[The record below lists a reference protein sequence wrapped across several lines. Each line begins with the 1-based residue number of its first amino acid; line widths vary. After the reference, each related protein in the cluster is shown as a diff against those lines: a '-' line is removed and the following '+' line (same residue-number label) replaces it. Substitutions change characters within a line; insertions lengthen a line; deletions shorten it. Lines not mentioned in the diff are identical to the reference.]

1 MDIRP
6 IERDG
11 KVETDALYLQIV
23 ERIRQWILTGELKDG
38 DLLPSERN
46 LAQMFDVSRVPI
58 REALKVLEFLGAVKH
73 IRGKGV
79 YVKRIG
85 ISHVLNNIDFL
96 MTDPT
101 HLLSDLY
108 EARQGLECQAAFLA
122 AERRTE
128 ADLLAMESEVMD
140 MEKVMRL
147 GGDVGEASV
156 KFHTAFIAASH
167 NALLLR
173 INEMF
178 MELLRFSRSRSLQ
191 KPERYDNVLR
201 DHRLILEK
209 IRLQDGMG
217 AAQAL
222 REHLETA
229 KHVVLAA
236 EPHHEN

>member
-11 KVETDALYLQIV
+11 KIETDALYLQIV

-101 HLLSDLY
+101 HLLADLY

-128 ADLLAMESEVMD
+128 AELLAMESEVMD

-156 KFHTAFIAASH
+156 KFHTSFIAASH

-173 INEMF
+173 INEML

-191 KPERYDNVLR
+191 KPERYEDVLR

-209 IRLQDGMG
+209 IRQQDGVG
-217 AAQAL
+217 AAEAL
-222 REHLETA
+222 RKHLETA
-229 KHVVLAA
+229 KHVVLAT
-236 EPHHEN
+236 EPHNGA